1 MDVPT
6 DYNVVLASLAK
17 AAAMTH
23 QDFDTNMPVE
33 PQHVGLPL
41 ASNAAQNRLDGVT
54 GLFSRDG
61 FFEAYDVAAAS
72 GAQLIAM
79 HLDLEGFQTINHHHG
94 FQQGDAV
101 LCAIAQKLTSILP
114 GTASIGRVSGSEFVL
129 LITGDRP
136 HGEYITKRIISAC
149 NEPIPLATGGRATI
163 NVRAGWVFG
172 AAGPDQQ
179 LLREATLALH
189 EAKSTGARIV
199 EFVEKLAVRVAQRR
213 QTEIELRTAVV
224 NEQFVLHG
232 QPMVDVFEQRIEAI
246 ELLLRWRH
254 PEVGM
259 LTPDRF
265 LPIAEECDFI
275 DDIDQWVVR
284 QLVTAAVLTHP
295 TVHFA
300 VNLSTRS
307 ISKPTSL
314 RYISEMLRN
323 SGVPTGRMHAE
334 LNQSERSVDSALV
347 VESTKKLVESG
358 VGITIDRFGD
368 GYASLATLM
377 QMSATTVKLDR
388 SLTIQVDSPDGRG
401 IVSAIM
407 GFAQHRGLRI
417 VAAGVETESQAE
429 ALKELG
435 CRYQQGNYHQPVA
448 DLDEVLSLV
457 GRKTEPARVPTL
469 V

>member
-1 MDVPT
+1 MT
-6 DYNVVLASLAK
+6 D
-17 AAAMTH
+17 
-23 QDFDTNMPVE
+23 QDFDTPSPGNE
-33 PQHVGLPL
+33 PAGMSLHGLA
-41 ASNAAQNRLDGVT
+41 ASKRLDDVT
-54 GLFSRDG
+54 GLLSRTG
-61 FFEAYDVAAAS
+61 FFEAYNAAAAS
-72 GAQLIAM
+72 NEELVAM

-101 LCAIAQKLTSILP
+101 LCAIAQKLTTILP
-114 GTASIGRVSGSEFVL
+114 GSASIGRVSGSEFVL
-129 LITGDRP
+129 LTSGDRP
-136 HGEYITKRIISAC
+136 HGEYITKRIITAC

-163 NVRAGWVFG
+163 NVRAGWAFG
-172 AAGPDQQ
+172 APKSDHQ

-189 EAKSTGARIV
+189 DAKSSGARIV
-199 EFVEKLAVRVAQRR
+199 EFVETLAVRVAQRR

-232 QPMVDVFEQRIEAI
+232 QPIVDVFEQRIEAI

-254 PEVGM
+254 PEAGL

-314 RYISEMLRN
+314 SYISEMLRS
-323 SGVPTGRMHAE
+323 SGVPTGRMHVE
-334 LNQSERSVDSALV
+334 LNQSERSVDSAAVL
-347 VESTKKLVESG
+347 ESTRELIDLG

-368 GYASLATLM
+368 GYASLATLS

-388 SLTIQVDSPDGRG
+388 SVTTQVNSPDGRV
-401 IVSAIM
+401 IVSLMM
-407 GFAQHRGLRI
+407 GFAQQRGLRI
-417 VAAGVETESQAE
+417 VAAGVETEEQAE

-448 DLDEVLSLV
+448 GFDEVLSLV
-457 GRKTEPARVPTL
+457 GRRAEPARVPTL